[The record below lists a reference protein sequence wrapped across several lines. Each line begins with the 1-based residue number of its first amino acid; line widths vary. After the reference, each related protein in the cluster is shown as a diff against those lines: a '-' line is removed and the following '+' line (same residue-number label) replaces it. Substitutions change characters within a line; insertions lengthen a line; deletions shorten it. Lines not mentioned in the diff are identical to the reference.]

1 MSSLVHAAL
10 TIRKTARASF
20 GFVAASAFAVLVL
33 LGVFLVDPESL
44 GVEHGAVG
52 LAWLAIFGVR
62 AAKLQR
68 HGMFLGRVIE
78 QMRFLRGRL
87 RAGLRGKAADL
98 DAAIESYNAS
108 VIDAVRDA
116 ARLLLAAE
124 RPMIWAGQG
133 VLYGEATAAMV
144 SSVGGSMPGAPI
156 GGGHVRA
163 AGL

>member
-62 AAKLQR
+62 AAKRAREKPGAEEGKWLDLE
-68 HGMFLGRVIE
+68 LGV
-78 QMRFLRGRL
+78 
-87 RAGLRGKAADL
+87 
-98 DAAIESYNAS
+98 
-108 VIDAVRDA
+108 
-116 ARLLLAAE
+116 LLLIAAH
-124 RPMIWAGQG
+124 AGVQQ
-133 VLYGEATAAMV
+133 
-144 SSVGGSMPGAPI
+144 I
-156 GGGHVRA
+156 GRAHV
-163 AGL
+163 